1 MTSPAVASR
10 YASAL
15 VDVVLN
21 PKSQTQPG
29 QIAGELRD
37 FEALLESSPELRNA
51 LAAPSVPTA
60 RKKAILGRIA
70 DRLALGRITRNF
82 LFVLNSHRRMDA
94 LAAVID
100 TFEVLL
106 DERLGFS
113 RAHVTSAQELDAA
126 QRAQLEAELAR
137 LTGRRMRLKF
147 ATDESLIGGVIA
159 RIGSTVYDGSVKGRL
174 EVLARQLSG
183 E

>member
-15 VDVVLN
+15 VDVVLD
-21 PKSQTQPG
+21 PKAQTQPE
-29 QIAGELRD
+29 QITRELRA
-37 FEALLESSPELRNA
+37 FEAMYVSSDELRNA
-51 LAAPSVPTA
+51 LASPSVPTG
-60 RKKAILGRIA
+60 RKKAVLARIGEQLGMGRIA
-70 DRLALGRITRNF
+70 RNF

-94 LAAVID
+94 LPAVVES
-100 TFEVLL
+100 FEVLL

-113 RAHVTSAQELDAA
+113 RANITSARDLNQE
-126 QRAQLEAELAR
+126 QRAELEAQLTK
-137 LTGRRMRLKF
+137 LTGRRMRLKY
-147 ATDESLIGGVIA
+147 ATDESLIGGIIA

-174 EVLARQLSG
+174 ETLGRQLS